1 MADTGVMVIQ
11 RGQFR
16 IWMAVG
22 AAVMLTACSTVPT
35 SFNPKEPLRP
45 DEFSHRL
52 LGQVFSAH
60 VKDGLVDYPAV
71 QMNDRFPA
79 YLAQLDRMDPNV
91 LVTGQERLAFW
102 INAYNAFAVKGILDH
117 YSPVSY
123 VGRYRYFIGRNYR
136 VGGSTINLYDL
147 ERHVLIKQFQEPL
160 IHFAI
165 VCASTS
171 CPKLQPWSYEP
182 DQLNMQ
188 LDRVAREFINDPT
201 RNRFDRKEKVAS
213 LSMIFKWFED
223 DFTKAAG
230 SVVSYITRYVNDPE
244 LVQDLMQSDYRI
256 EYLEYDWTLNGTPP
270 KEAADAGSS

>member
-1 MADTGVMVIQ
+1 MADTRVMVTKK
-11 RGQFR
+11 GQLLMWMI
-16 IWMAVG
+16 IWVSM
-22 AAVMLTACSTVPT
+22 MLTACSTVPM
-35 SFNPKEPLRP
+35 SFSPKDPLRP
-45 DEFSHRL
+45 DEFSHQL
-52 LGQVFSAH
+52 LGQVFSSH

-71 QMNDRFPA
+71 QTDDRFPA
-79 YLAQLDRMDPNV
+79 YLAQLDRMDPNA
-91 LVTGQERLAFW
+91 LATRHERLAFW

-117 YSPVSY
+117 FSPTSL

-136 VGGSTINLYDL
+136 VGDSTINLYDL

-171 CPKLQPWSYEP
+171 CPRLQPWSYEP

-201 RNRFDRKEKVAS
+201 RNRFDRKKKVAS

-230 SVVSYITRYVNDPE
+230 SVVSYITRYVNDPD

-256 EYLEYDWTLNGTPP
+256 EYLEYDWSLNGIPP
-270 KEAADAGSS
+270 RETAYVGRS